1 MTARIQFREAL
12 DWRTAESLNRATL
25 WGFII
30 LGILFRLRQY
40 LFDRSLWLDESLLA
54 LNIIRRSPTELLKP
68 LDHAQGAPIGFLWL
82 EKLAVHSLGPGE
94 MTLRLV
100 PFLAGLGSIFL
111 FVMVARRFLTP
122 GAVLIAVAL
131 FSFCSPLIYYSS
143 EAKQYSIDVAV
154 ALLLYL
160 MSSPMLEFQLGTM
173 RVIALSL
180 AGAFAIWLSHPAAF
194 VLAVLGF
201 QMMMA
206 HEALTLP
213 RFIGVRPLPAQR
225 ITRLVDRIIPVM
237 EALETFIRPR
247 WHTPFTATNR
257 LVGLIVILLALTIL
271 IPIPFSNIVPGALT
285 MLVAFAY
292 LEEDGILLFVAL
304 IASVASL
311 VITGAEG
318 WAAVMGAHAL
328 IRV

>member
-1 MTARIQFREAL
+1 MNKPTVIAPTSE
-12 DWRTAESLNRATL
+12 
-25 WGFII
+25 
-30 LGILFRLRQY
+30 LFRAI
-40 LFDRSLWLDESLLA
+40 LD
-54 LNIIRRSPTELLKP
+54 
-68 LDHAQGAPIGFLWL
+68 GAPSDRVTFAWL
-82 EKLAVHSLGPGE
+82 
-94 MTLRLV
+94 
-100 PFLAGLGSIFL
+100 LGSL
-111 FVMVARRFLTP
+111 RSR
-122 GAVLIAVAL
+122 
-131 FSFCSPLIYYSS
+131 SFGMFM
-143 EAKQYSIDVAV
+143 
-154 ALLLYL
+154 LLLGL
-160 MSSPMLEFQLGTM
+160 VAMIPG
-173 RVIALSL
+173 VCV
-180 AGAFAIWLSHPAAF
+180 PAAF

-247 WHTPFTATNR
+247 WHTPFTATKR